1 MVQEIECGVEW
12 VDLAEDKD
20 NLRAVLNTVMNFRVS

>member
-12 VDLAEDKD
+12 IDLAEDKD
-20 NLRAVLNTVMNFRVS
+20 NLRALLNTVMDFQAS